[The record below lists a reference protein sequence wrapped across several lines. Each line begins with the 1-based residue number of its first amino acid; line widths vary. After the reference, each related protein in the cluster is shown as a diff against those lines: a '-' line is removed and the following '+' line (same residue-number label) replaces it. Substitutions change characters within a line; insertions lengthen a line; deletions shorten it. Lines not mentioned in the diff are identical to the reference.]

1 MTPATPEHLPP
12 DVPERV
18 VALLDFLARMG
29 ISVAAFYAA
38 MRGVIQPLMEFRRAM
53 KERQAAALAEQVKT
67 ILKPDLDR
75 FRAVVEREETCA
87 DQNEKILAR
96 QTEIFRDMALFLEI
110 SADNRERHDETAEL
124 LNQVFGIDRRIDLE
138 QRKRIDTLLH
148 ELHTKTKE
156 RREAGDFG

>member
-18 VALLDFLARMG
+18 VALLDFLARAG
-29 ISVAAFYAA
+29 IGVAAFYAS
-38 MRGVIQPLMEFRRAM
+38 MQGVVKPFLEFRRAQRE
-53 KERQAAALAEQVKT
+53 KQAAVLAEQVKA

-75 FRAVVEREETCA
+75 LNAIVGREETCA

-110 SADNRERHDETAEL
+110 SQDNRERHDETSEL
-124 LNQVFGIDRRIDLE
+124 LNQVFGLDRRIDLE

-148 ELHTKTKE
+148 ELRTKTKE